1 MKRYNKILKIAPS
14 VGPLITSLVPLQQ
27 LILRFI

>member
-1 MKRYNKILKIAPS
+1 MKRYNKMLKNAPP
-14 VGPLITSLVPLQQ
+14 VGVLSTPLVPLQQ